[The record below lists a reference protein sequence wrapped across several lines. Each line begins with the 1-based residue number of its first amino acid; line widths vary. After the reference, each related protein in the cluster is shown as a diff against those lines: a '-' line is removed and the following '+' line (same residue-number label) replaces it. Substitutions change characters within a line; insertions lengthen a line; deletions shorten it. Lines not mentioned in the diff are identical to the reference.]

1 MCVATK
7 DRAVVP
13 KIAREGNVKKRFL
26 TGEQQ
31 DAHEFMRYLLAT
43 IEEETEGFL
52 KQLKSRQTRHIVQ
65 CLFSPEYTPLP
76 RLYFSKTDLVTAA
89 RHDAKSGLKSL
100 GESNDRAAQQS
111 YHKLKT
117 SLGWTTN
124 PFCGVLESVLECAF
138 CGYKSLTRQHFMD
151 LSLAPPTRPRAREEK
166 ITDLERALWSYVRE
180 EKIRDLNCVG
190 CVQRGMPVRP
200 HSRIRRQWPITKRL
214 AISRLPKLLCL
225 HWQRLQVSRLSS
237 YLQKNTERFT
247 FPLELNMYPFSSFN
261 IGEFKP
267 PEVYEDDE
275 DDESQS
281 EDEHGTNTNSNTHV
295 RVRSKF
301 PLLDLIPDFR
311 ASALENSMFA
321 LPSTQ
326 PAQSVA
332 EEEELKTE
340 ELVRKR
346 DLIATKLAPTEQ
358 DKHEAKHVNYRL
370 VAVIAHTGGAFG
382 GHYTIFRKLLDNVP
396 VFNYD
401 QLIDDWHAAYHATT
415 DTAHHH
421 SNTHGSSHHARHVPS
436 QWVYI
441 SDDSYRYVSESTV
454 LQSEAYM
461 LFYERE

>member
-1 MCVATK
+1 
-7 DRAVVP
+7 
-13 KIAREGNVKKRFL
+13 
-26 TGEQQ
+26 
-31 DAHEFMRYLLAT
+31 MRYLLST
-43 IEEETEGFL
+43 IEEETESFL
-52 KQLKSRQTRHIVQ
+52 KQVKSRHTRHIVQ
-65 CLFSPEYTPLP
+65 CLFSTEYTPLP
-76 RLYFSKTDLVTAA
+76 RLYFSKTDLTAA
-89 RHDAKSGLKSL
+89 RHDSKTGLKALS
-100 GESNDRAAQQS
+100 ETTHEQQS

-151 LSLAPPTRPRAREEK
+151 LSLAPPTRPRSRDDK

-190 CVQRGMPVRP
+190 CAQRGMPVRP

-237 YLQKNTERFT
+237 YLQKNTDRFT
-247 FPLELNMYPFSSFN
+247 FPTELNMYPFSSFN

-267 PEVYEDDE
+267 PEVYEDE
-275 DDESQS
+275 DDEESQS
-281 EDEHGTNTNSNTHV
+281 EDEHGHASTG

-311 ASALENSMFA
+311 ASALENIFA
-321 LPSTQ
+321 PITTTNNNTNQTS
-326 PAQSVA
+326 A
-332 EEEELKTE
+332 EEVDLKTE

-346 DLIATKLAPTEQ
+346 DLIATKLAPTDQ

-382 GHYTIFRKLLDNVP
+382 GHYTIFRKLLDSVP

-401 QLIDDWHAAYHATT
+401 QLIDDWQAAYNSTT
-415 DTAHHH
+415 AAHHTVH
-421 SNTHGSSHHARHVPS
+421 TTHEHQRTVPS

-441 SDDSYRYVSESTV
+441 SDDSYRFVSESTV